1 LYLAQQ
7 NIKGKIHYFIRES
20 FKDGDGFKS
29 RDLFPLNTN
38 PARYII
44 YPGGNAYY
52 IDSVVEETLS
62 SLGVEPSGD
71 DIEDMFWPFLKPDTR
86 RALESFR
93 EKAKARK
100 TRVAMNPEEEQRIR
114 THVSEFDKRRVHYLR
129 CGQIDQGRMGRM
141 PVRLFKWLLGKSRD
155 EIEQHFVSVEQCL
168 QPHEMKTYA
177 YVIFD
182 LQRFFSETC
191 AKKMPQGLDQ
201 NKVDEHFLEEIC
213 HLNADPS
220 FWAGENIGSTLHEY
234 LIRYVVMFFDNDYEP
249 DASLQDFIKEF
260 VNARRFRSAP
270 ARKKTVSFDEASTL
284 FGVKKETLRTMTKR
298 GLTRLYRRMAQKLHP
313 DKGGEHEKFIQLT
326 EAYQDLL
333 RRKGARI

>member
-1 LYLAQQ
+1 
-7 NIKGKIHYFIRES
+7 
-20 FKDGDGFKS
+20 
-29 RDLFPLNTN
+29 
-38 PARYII
+38 
-44 YPGGNAYY
+44 
-52 IDSVVEETLS
+52 
-62 SLGVEPSGD
+62 
-71 DIEDMFWPFLKPDTR
+71 
-86 RALESFR
+86 
-93 EKAKARK
+93 
-100 TRVAMNPEEEQRIR
+100 
-114 THVSEFDKRRVHYLR
+114 
-129 CGQIDQGRMGRM
+129 
-141 PVRLFKWLLGKSRD
+141 
-155 EIEQHFVSVEQCL
+155 
-168 QPHEMKTYA
+168 MKTYA

-191 AKKMPQGLDQ
+191 ARKMPQGLDQ

-234 LIRYVVMFFDNDYEP
+234 LIRYVVMFFDNDYGP